1 MANGHRNV
9 NNNAVAE
16 AEQCR
21 ETALSDDDDSD
32 NADDDVTDDDS
43 SDEGHDNSCDED
55 ELMDSQDIQAI
66 PESNLTSLPS
76 SVSEAVDCS
85 PRQKKKKKSLERLT
99 QIRQEEVRSASRVI
113 A

>member
-1 MANGHRNV
+1 M

-32 NADDDVTDDDS
+32 NADDDVTDDDN